1 MTKVYT
7 PEQQEFIRQ
16 YRSEYCEYATEIDNQ
31 KENIKDMFESLIDKL
46 GLDSKEQKEDIKS
59 LKNGFAIYYKDT
71 KDEVERVSQG
81 AVEIASL

>member
-7 PEQQEFIRQ
+7 QEQQQFIREA
-16 YRSEYCEYATEIDNQ
+16 RSEFCEYSTEIDNQ
-31 KENIKDMFESLIDKL
+31 KENIKGLFEALIDRL
-46 GLDSKEQKEDIKS
+46 GIDPKEQKEDVKA

>member
-7 PEQQEFIRQ
+7 PEQQEFIRKA
-16 YRSEYCEYATEIDNQ
+16 RTEYCNCVSEIDNQ

-59 LKNGFAIYYKDT
+59 LKSGFAIYYKDT
-71 KDEVERVSQG
+71 KDEVERTTQG
-81 AVEIASL
+81 AIEIAGL

>member
-16 YRSEYCEYATEIDNQ
+16 ARTEYCNYVSEIDNQ
-31 KENIKDMFESLIDKL
+31 KENVKGMFESLIDKL

-71 KDEVERVSQG
+71 KDEVERTTQG
-81 AVEIASL
+81 AIEIAGL